1 MKISNNLLFCNQM
14 FKDTKKICPT
24 VVNLN
29 NVNFI
34 GVRTDEKDIEYIS
47 INFTNG
53 GKIMVKPN
61 GDVNDFFIELAKHCN
76 VCA

>member
-1 MKISNNLLFCNQM
+1 MKISNNLLFCNQI
-14 FKDTKKICPT
+14 FDDTKEICPA

-34 GVRTDEKDIEYIS
+34 GVRTDCEDIEYIS

-53 GKIMVKPN
+53 SKIKVKPN
-61 GDVNDFFIELAKHCN
+61 GDVSDFFIELAKHCN

>member
-1 MKISNNLLFCNQM
+1 M

>member
-1 MKISNNLLFCNQM
+1 M
-14 FKDTKKICPT
+14 FKDTEKICPT

-61 GDVNDFFIELAKHCN
+61 GDINDFFIELAKHCN

>member
-1 MKISNNLLFCNQM
+1 MKISNNLLFCNQI
-14 FKDTKKICPT
+14 FKDTEKICPT

-34 GVRTDEKDIEYIS
+34 GVRTDCEDIEYIS

>member
-1 MKISNNLLFCNQM
+1 M
-14 FKDTKKICPT
+14 FKDTEKICPT

-34 GVRTDEKDIEYIS
+34 GVKTDCEKDIEYIS
-47 INFTNG
+47 INFVNG

-61 GDVNDFFIELAKHCN
+61 GDINDFFIELSKHCN

>member
-1 MKISNNLLFCNQM
+1 MKINNNLLFCNQM
-14 FKDTKKICPT
+14 FDDTEEIYPAI
-24 VVNLN
+24 VNLN

-34 GVRTDEKDIEYIS
+34 GIRTDCKGIAYIS

-53 GKIMVKPN
+53 GKIKVKPN
-61 GDVNDFFIELAKHCN
+61 GDVNDFFIELVKHCN